1 MENTNT
7 MTTTNAGDADRV
19 RANTSAEVNA
29 RLDREMRERVESYAA
44 KGGTDISR
52 RIEELDREWD
62 FERILEAEAA
72 SMGMIGVTLAA
83 TVNKKL
89 LALPV
94 MVAGMVLLHS
104 VQGWYPLLPVFR
116 RLNVRTREEI
126 DREKYALKALRGDFE
141 QVSSEPST
149 SRTDAAARAR
159 RAWEA
164 AGL

>member
-1 MENTNT
+1 MSGETNG
-7 MTTTNAGDADRV
+7 NSNVDRV
-19 RANTSAEVNA
+19 RANTSTEINR
-29 RLDREMRERVESYAA
+29 RLDDEAAERVRSYTAQS
-44 KGGTDISR
+44 KSEISR

-62 FERILEAEAA
+62 FERILEVEAS

-83 TVNKKL
+83 TLNKKL

-149 SRTDAAARAR
+149 SISDAAARAR

>member
-1 MENTNT
+1 MSVETNG
-7 MTTTNAGDADRV
+7 NSNVERV
-19 RANTSAEVNA
+19 RANTSTEINR
-29 RLDREMRERVESYAA
+29 RLDDEAAERVRSYTAQS
-44 KGGTDISR
+44 KSEISR

-149 SRTDAAARAR
+149 TSSDAAARAR